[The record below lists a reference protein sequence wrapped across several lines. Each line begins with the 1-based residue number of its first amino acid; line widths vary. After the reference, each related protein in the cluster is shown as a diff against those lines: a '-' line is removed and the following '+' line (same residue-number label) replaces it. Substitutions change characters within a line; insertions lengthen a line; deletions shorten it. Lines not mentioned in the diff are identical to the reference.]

1 MENYEKI
8 INSLNIQL
16 IPEENIIL
24 TNHKIFQKYT
34 SKLYYKYAYDLLD
47 TLTKKTNYENKKRLL
62 HSSFIYLTYILYN
75 CGNVPYLSNFDL
87 MIFCCFYLSV
97 KVIVKQNKIP
107 GLTKFKKIYS
117 EKYLNYRNE
126 EIIKAEIICIK
137 LLKYKINFLTVYDCL
152 YYLLYNNKNLFD
164 LALNKFEN
172 EKVLNIN
179 DYINRKPLDL
189 AREIIHSLDKNV
201 KIKYPKIIK
210 KKIIPNNS
218 NININKMKYQN
229 NTNRLHM
236 PNLNEKINNNNKNSA
251 NIQYNK
257 YSTLINSNK
266 SKIASIHS
274 GTEKHDSFYKKQYS
288 RKSTNKTS
296 ILNSSNLVNSF
307 SNVDIELNSSPFNNT
322 NCSSSPT
329 GSDGLSSFVIHNNSG
344 IKLTNNSLNGIF
356 KKPCLDKKNIKTT
369 FVAKH
374 FRYTSNKPNID
385 VIQEG
390 IRKNPN
396 LEKVS
401 DNYLSCTF
409 YSKKNRNNF
418 KNNFNNFQQWN

>member
-8 INSLNIQL
+8 INSLNIPL
-16 IPEENIIL
+16 IPEENIKL

-62 HSSFIYLTYILYN
+62 HNSFIYLTYILYN

-117 EKYLNYRNE
+117 EKYLNYKNE

-210 KKIIPNNS
+210 KKIILNNS

-257 YSTLINSNK
+257 FSTLINSNK

-274 GTEKHDSFYKKQYS
+274 GTEEHDPFYKKQYS

-385 VIQEG
+385 IIQEG

-396 LEKVS
+396 LEKVC

-409 YSKKNRNNF
+409 YSKKNRNNC
-418 KNNFNNFQQWN
+418 KNNYNNFQEWN

>member
-8 INSLNIQL
+8 INSLNIPL

-62 HSSFIYLTYILYN
+62 HCSFIYLTYILYN

-257 YSTLINSNK
+257 FSTLINSNK

-274 GTEKHDSFYKKQYS
+274 GTEEHDPFYKKQYS

-344 IKLTNNSLNGIF
+344 IKLTNNSLNRIF

-385 VIQEG
+385 IIQEG

-396 LEKVS
+396 LEKVC

-409 YSKKNRNNF
+409 YSKKNRNNC
-418 KNNFNNFQQWN
+418 KNNYNNFQEWN

>member
-8 INSLNIQL
+8 INSLNIPL

-62 HSSFIYLTYILYN
+62 HNSFIYLTYILYN

-251 NIQYNK
+251 KIQYNK

-344 IKLTNNSLNGIF
+344 IKLTNNSLSGIF

-396 LEKVS
+396 LEKVG

-409 YSKKNRNNF
+409 YLKKNRNNW
-418 KNNFNNFQQWN
+418 KNNYDNFQEWN

>member
-8 INSLNIQL
+8 INSLNIPL

-62 HSSFIYLTYILYN
+62 HNSFIYLTYILYN

-257 YSTLINSNK
+257 FSTLINSNK

-274 GTEKHDSFYKKQYS
+274 GTEEHDPFYKKQYS

-385 VIQEG
+385 IIQEG

-396 LEKVS
+396 LEKVC

-409 YSKKNRNNF
+409 YSKKNRNNC
-418 KNNFNNFQQWN
+418 KNNYNNFQEWN

>member
-8 INSLNIQL
+8 INSLNIPL

-62 HSSFIYLTYILYN
+62 HTSFIYLTYILYN
-75 CGNVPYLSNFDL
+75 CGNVPYLCNFDL

-117 EKYLNYRNE
+117 EKYLNYKNE

-274 GTEKHDSFYKKQYS
+274 GTEEHDPFYKKQYS

-344 IKLTNNSLNGIF
+344 MKLTNNSLNGIF

-385 VIQEG
+385 IIQEG

-396 LEKVS
+396 LEKVG

-409 YSKKNRNNF
+409 YSKKNRNNC
-418 KNNFNNFQQWN
+418 KNNYNNFQEWN